1 MISYILAIITSVI
14 LLVCDAITKVYIM
27 SNFSLGESA
36 PFLKGVVDIVYIH
49 NKGAAWGV
57 LSGQTVIL
65 LVLTALVM
73 LFCIFFLWKYAK
85 KSKLLFWAV
94 CLVLAGG
101 LGNMYDRIFRDGKV
115 VDFLHFEFWPQFPVF
130 NVADCG
136 VVIGAGLLILY
147 FIIDTIKEYKQKK
160 QGSNAD
166 N

>member
-1 MISYILAIITSVI
+1 M
-14 LLVCDAITKVYIM
+14 LLICDAVTKIYIM

-36 PFLKGVVDIVYIH
+36 PFLKGIVDICYIH
-49 NKGAAWGV
+49 NKGAAWGM
-57 LSGQTVIL
+57 LSGKTTVL
-65 LVLTALVM
+65 LILTALVM
-73 LFCIFFLWKYAK
+73 VFCVFFLWKYAK

-101 LGNMYDRIFRDGKV
+101 LGNMYDRIFRDGNV
-115 VDFLHFEFWPQFPVF
+115 VDFLHFEFWPDFPIF

-147 FIIDTIKEYKQKK
+147 FIIDTIKEYKSKK